1 MANTPPNRIP
11 GFIRSYKVPLLVLL
25 LTIVAALPR
34 LYHLG
39 DLGFYMDE
47 ETTAFASRSMAETGA
62 PKMPSGMP
70 YYRSLPHTWLNSISA
85 KIFGLNNEYSYRLPS
100 ALFGIFTIPLIFLL
114 ARPFTGTSIA
124 FLAALLLALSEWHII
139 TSRQARMYA
148 PFLFFYV
155 ACSFSILR
163 WAQRDTFWHLA
174 VSIILFIAAASFHNL
189 GVFLAFIPFVALFI
203 KDYATTPQY
212 KLILFSIISGV
223 IAYLYGEIFVSGPY
237 AQWKETYGIGAVEI
251 SASKSLLQQYPV
263 TGLQLAQGSIGILLG
278 IWLAIKSSF
287 TDNANGKE
295 FRFLARYSLAIL
307 LTGLAATGHLHGALL
322 SFLLL
327 LLLYPESLNHY
338 LRRTWKPL
346 IAISTVAA
354 ITAILTIPEY
364 GIIPGIK
371 SLLMFPYPNWITLNT
386 LTSGITL
393 LFILAMLYLA
403 VIQKTASNSDM
414 RILLIISLFPLILV
428 GIFMKWPAARYLLQ
442 AYPFILIISA
452 YALYTPAHK
461 FFQQRYANAGA
472 LAFVF
477 TCLIGL
483 SGLLGGHGLISAYKA
498 GTIDYGDR
506 LNEEALIFPFYP
518 DHKFPG
524 EYVAARRHE
533 NDIVIAED
541 VLEQRWYAG
550 TIDYWLRKYNAD
562 TGGRFA
568 YKGKDQKLHDIYT
581 NSIVATTEILGT
593 ITNDKSHRIWL
604 ITSGETYNHRDWYL
618 TNNQRQWL
626 EHIESTHT
634 PVFTGKDNITQ
645 VYCLNCETV
654 KQIDAG
660 IP

>member
-1 MANTPPNRIP
+1 MTDTLQNRITC
-11 GFIRSYKVPLLVLL
+11 FISFYKIPLLVLL
-25 LTIVAALPR
+25 LTAIAALPR

-47 ETTAFASRSMAETGA
+47 ETTSFASRSMAETGE
-62 PKMPSGMP
+62 PKMPGGMP

-85 KIFGLNNEYSYRLPS
+85 NTFGLNNEFSYRLPA
-100 ALFGIFTIPLIFLL
+100 ALFGILTIPLIFLL

-163 WAQRDTFWHLA
+163 WARRDTFWYLA
-174 VSIILFIAAASFHNL
+174 ISIILFITAASFHKL
-189 GVFLAFIPFVALFI
+189 GVFLAFIPFITLFI

-223 IAYLYGEIFVSGPY
+223 ITYFYGEIFVSGPY
-237 AQWKETYGIGAVEI
+237 TQWRETYGIGVAEI
-251 SASKSLLQQYPV
+251 SASKSLLLQYPV
-263 TGLQLAQGSIGILLG
+263 TGLQLAQGITGILLG

-338 LRRTWKPL
+338 LQRTWKPL
-346 IAISTVAA
+346 IAISTVAT
-354 ITAILTIPEY
+354 ITAVLTITEY

-403 VIQKTASNSDM
+403 AIKKTASNSDM
-414 RILLIISLFPLILV
+414 RILLVISLFPLILV
-428 GIFMKWPAARYLLQ
+428 GIFMKWAAARYLLQ
-442 AYPFILIISA
+442 AYPFILIISV

-461 FFQQRYANAGA
+461 FFQQRYANAGVP
-472 LAFVF
+472 AFVF

-483 SGLLGGHGLISAYKA
+483 SGLLGGHGLITAYKA

-506 LNEEALIFPFYP
+506 LNEAALIFPFYP
-518 DHKFPG
+518 DHKSPG
-524 EYVAARRHE
+524 LFVAKHRKD

-541 VLEQRWYAG
+541 VLTQRWYAG
-550 TIDYWLRKYNAD
+550 KIDYWLRRYSES
-562 TGGRFA
+562 GGHFL
-568 YKGKDQKLHDIYT
+568 YKGKDNNLHDIYV
-581 NSIVATTEILGT
+581 NSVTATPDILKS
-593 ITNDKSHRIWL
+593 ITNNNSRKIWL
-604 ITSGETYNHRDWYL
+604 ITSGETHYNRDWNL
-618 TNNQRQWL
+618 TKEQQQWL
-626 EHIESTHT
+626 ENVESNEI
-634 PVFTGKDNITQ
+634 PVFTGQDKITR
-645 VYCLNCETV
+645 VYCLNCKNV
-654 KQIDAG
+654 N
-660 IP
+660 